1 MKTLRKLF
9 ITGLFTLLPI
19 SITVLVLK
27 IIYEFLDSISAPII
41 RVAFGFDIPGM
52 GFLITVSAIVLVGA
66 VANNFIGKKVLQI
79 FDSWMHR
86 IPFINTVYN
95 SVKELSHNLSSGK
108 NSNFSQVVLV
118 NFPSVSSKSIG
129 FITRESLM
137 LSGVN
142 RTAVFVPTTPNPT
155 SGFIMFFDP
164 AEVEHLDLTVDEA
177 VKVVVSMGVVIPN
190 RLSIAMVDPKKD

>member
-19 SITVLVLK
+19 SITFLVLK
-27 IIYEFLDSISAPII
+27 IIYEFLDNISAPVI
-41 RVAFGFDIPGM
+41 RLIVGFDIPGI
-52 GFLITVSAIVLVGA
+52 GFIITVSVIIFVGA
-66 VANNFIGKKVLQI
+66 IANNLIGKKVLQY
-79 FDSWMHR
+79 FDGWMHR

-108 NSNFSQVVLV
+108 NANFSQVVLV
-118 NFPSVSSKSIG
+118 NFPSTSSKSIG
-129 FITRESLM
+129 FITRESLN
-137 LSGVN
+137 LSGSI

-164 AEVEHLDLTVDEA
+164 ADVEYLEVTVDEA
-177 VKVVVSMGVVIPN
+177 VKMVVSMGVVLPS
-190 RLSIAMVDPKKD
+190 RLY

>member
-19 SITVLVLK
+19 SITFLVLK
-27 IIYEFLDSISAPII
+27 IIYEFLDNISAPFI
-41 RVAFGFDIPGM
+41 RLIFGFDIPGI
-52 GFLITVSAIVLVGA
+52 GFIITVSVIILVGA
-66 VANNFIGKKVLQI
+66 ISSNFIGKKVLHY
-79 FDSWMHR
+79 FDGWIHR

-108 NSNFSQVVLV
+108 NNNFSQVVLV
-118 NFPSVSSKSIG
+118 NFPSASSKSIG
-129 FITRESLM
+129 FITREALM
-137 LSGVN
+137 LSGSP

-164 AEVEHLDLTVDEA
+164 ADVEYLDVSVDEA
-177 VKVVVSMGVVIPN
+177 VKMVVSMGVVLPSK
-190 RLSIAMVDPKKD
+190 LY